1 MQYIKKAIKG
11 LTFLNRARMHG
22 SDAFDETISA

>member
-1 MQYIKKAIKG
+1 MQHIKKAIRS

-22 SDAFDETISA
+22 SDAFDDTISA